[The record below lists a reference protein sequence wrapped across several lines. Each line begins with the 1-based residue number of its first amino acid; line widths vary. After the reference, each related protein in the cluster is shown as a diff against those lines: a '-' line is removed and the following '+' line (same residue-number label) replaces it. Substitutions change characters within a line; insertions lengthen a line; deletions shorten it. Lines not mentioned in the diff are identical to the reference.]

1 MEKTTIGL
9 LIVVNFMYVC
19 IGAAIFRTLES
30 TNEAKSSSE
39 IRSTVDAFL
48 GKHYR
53 YLSFLI
59 ITVCL
64 CFMVF
69 LLPQTFT
76 LFSYY
81 SLGALFRLF

>member
-1 MEKTTIGL
+1 MEKTTVGL

-48 GKHYR
+48 GKHY
-53 YLSFLI
+53 LSFLI

-81 SLGALFRLF
+81 FLGALFRLF